1 MAAEIYTL
9 KVTCNM
15 LWYEFKHD
23 MRLTWYEFNKK
34 HFVVELMKQKGN
46 ERHAFTSEAFL
57 SVSVWL
63 GKLLHKLT

>member
-15 LWYEFKHD
+15 LYEFKHD

-34 HFVVELMKQKGN
+34 HFVVELMK
-46 ERHAFTSEAFL
+46 
-57 SVSVWL
+57 
-63 GKLLHKLT
+63 